1 MIPNIIIDGQPV
13 KCKKNEFGSFEVDYQ
28 TDKEEVELDISREL
42 ELKAKLWWLYAL
54 ISFFVSLF
62 GIFEPFYD
70 RKCITL
76 DCLYKI
82 KLKDINEIK
91 VKFNT
96 LSSQGRAVEIETENQ
111 YEELKNEYHVDKIAK
126 RRWIA
131 LLVIKIIIWIGLGI
145 LVGYFISKI

>member
-1 MIPNIIIDGQPV
+1 M
-13 KCKKNEFGSFEVDYQ
+13 
-28 TDKEEVELDISREL
+28 DISREL

-131 LLVIKIIIWIGLGI
+131 LLVIKIVIWIGLGI